1 MLSNIIKTE
10 KDIYCMFSLI
20 SRILKNPKQMNKYN
34 KTETYRYREQTS
46 GYTEEREGRG
56 AR

>member
-1 MLSNIIKTE
+1 
-10 KDIYCMFSLI
+10 
-20 SRILKNPKQMNKYN
+20 MNEYN